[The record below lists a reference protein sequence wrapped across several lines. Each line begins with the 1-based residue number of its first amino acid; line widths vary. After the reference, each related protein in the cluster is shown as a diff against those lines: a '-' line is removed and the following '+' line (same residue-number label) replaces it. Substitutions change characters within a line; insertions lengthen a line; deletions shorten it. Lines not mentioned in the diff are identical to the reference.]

1 MSYSVCCWL
10 TYRSGVELRMKTF
23 PIAVIIERQQLDNR
37 WVSEKWEVVG
47 IVPAFDSP
55 SDDSTPRRIFADAKC
70 EQFLVGGFALEL
82 FRDEVD
88 NYHLNITS
96 PIPKVFV
103 MWRMDEEAGVESKFA
118 RPIIVTVSYGEAA
131 RFLDSGEQVDG
142 VAMPQEIADWVGDF
156 VNTHYKPAGRKKV
169 KRNDP
174 LVQAREKIRNTS

>member
-1 MSYSVCCWL
+1 
-10 TYRSGVELRMKTF
+10 MKTF
-23 PIAVIIERQQLDNR
+23 PIAVIVERQQIENR

-47 IVPAFDSP
+47 VVPAFDAP
-55 SDDSTPRRIFADAKC
+55 EEEIAPRRIFADEQR

-103 MWRMDEEAGVESKFA
+103 MWRMDDDFA
-118 RPIIVTVSYGEAA
+118 RPTIVTVSYGEAA

-142 VAMPQEIADWVGDF
+142 VAMPREIADWVGDF
-156 VNTHYKPAGRKKV
+156 VNTHYTPAVRKKV

-174 LVQAREKIRNTS
+174 LGQASEKPRQPS